1 MEKAYKNLG
10 YFLILLVPF
19 ALLGFYKTYFNQFP
33 SFKDTSTYI
42 HIHAA
47 IASIWVLLLVAQP
60 LLIRKKK
67 YKLHKQL
74 GKISYLLFPLL
85 ILSFIPG
92 MIRIFNSDSPTI
104 LFFPLSDVIMLIIFY
119 LLAIYHRKNT
129 SKHMRYMIGVAIV
142 FLDPTLGRIGVLL
155 LELSDKVNQNALCII
170 IYLILTGLIL
180 LDRKNGKNYKPYVL
194 ILSIWIIHQITF
206 NLIF

>member
-19 ALLGFYKTYFNQFP
+19 TFLGFYKTYFNQFP
-33 SFKDTSTYI
+33 LFEETTTYI
-42 HIHAA
+42 HIHAV
-47 IASIWVLLLVAQP
+47 IASFWVMILIAQP
-60 LLIRKKK
+60 ILIRRKK
-67 YKLHKQL
+67 YKLHKQI
-74 GKISYLLFPLL
+74 GKISYLVFPLL

-92 MIRIFNSDSPTI
+92 IIRIYNSDSPTI

-119 LLAIYHRKNT
+119 LLAIYHRGNT
-129 SKHMRYMIGVAIV
+129 PKHMRYMIGVAIV
-142 FLDPTLGRIGVLL
+142 FLDPTLGRIGIFL
-155 LELSDKVNQNALCII
+155 LELSDKVNQNVLCII

-180 LDRKNGKNYKPYVL
+180 LDRKDGKNYKPYVL
-194 ILSIWIIHQITF
+194 IFSIWIIHQIIF